1 MSYSVLILTLGAIII
16 TCLILKYLMW
26 RYGQDVKHETINSQ
40 FVKIGDRIKELEIR
54 VDSLNTKIGARKL

>member
-1 MSYSVLILTLGAIII
+1 MVSVLIVILGAITI

-40 FVKIGDRIKELEIR
+40 FVKIDDRIKSLEQRI
-54 VDSLNTKIGARKL
+54 DSVNTKIGARKL